1 MVRAKHGDRMTL
13 SELAYKQ
20 IKEAICEGRI
30 ASGDILSEN
39 QLAQDLG
46 MSRTPVREALK
57 TLKDDGLLESG
68 SGKGLFV
75 KVLTPSNVEDIF
87 QVRSLLEQFA
97 LRSAIPR
104 LTQEQDRYLLELRA
118 KFEPFRTYTDMDAY
132 VRLDIELHNCIIIY
146 SGNQFLKDLTDRVY
160 GYLQP
165 VRLFSLSTRQRYED
179 SIVEHIGIIDGMLAR
194 DTEKASSILQTHLDV
209 AKKNVLYILK
219 NQASPPLNL

>member
-1 MVRAKHGDRMTL
+1 MDLAVPKIRSVRDQVYDGIKSMIVSGQIPQGTKL
-13 SELAYKQ
+13 QESELAELFQ
-20 IKEAICEGRI
+20 V
-30 ASGDILSEN
+30 
-39 QLAQDLG
+39 
-46 MSRTPVREALK
+46 SRTPVREALK

-179 SIVEHIGIIDGMLAR
+179 STAEHIGIIDGMLAR
-194 DTEKASSILQTHLDV
+194 DTEKASSILQTHVDV